1 MIGHLGGM
9 PLFLPLEWTKA
20 DPLTDFRTAPEYGQ
34 WVVVSV
40 DGPSIHDRSL
50 APAEAADKQDDNA
63 VNPRDIGGVASRDT
77 EPDK

>member
-9 PLFLPLEWTKA
+9 PLFQPLEWTKG
-20 DPLTDFRTAPEYGQ
+20 DPLTDFRRAQDAGQ

-50 APAEAADKQDDNA
+50 APADTDRQDDTA
-63 VNPRDIGGVASRDT
+63 VNPRDIGGVNSRDT